1 MYLPCISPASPQDRC
16 PEDLLVLL
24 RNSSSTFVAMLMG
37 SHGAAPGPATSK
49 GGQVRGGR
57 TSKFMGV
64 VYKFQARVG
73 LG

>member
-1 MYLPCISPASPQDRC
+1 MHLPCISPVSPQDRC

-24 RNSSSTFVAMLMG
+24 RNSSSTFVAMLVG
-37 SHGAAPGPATSK
+37 GNGEAPGPATSK
-49 GGQVRGGR
+49 GGQARGGR

-64 VYKFQARVG
+64 VCKFQARVG